1 MADLP
6 TPEDLE
12 IKAVRAGITM
22 TEACRLARVSPAVFF
37 RWKSGDSSP
46 TFRRIARV
54 IDVLDA
60 KIAAKGATR

>member
-37 RWKSGDSSP
+37 RWKRSDSSP
-46 TFRRIARV
+46 TFSRIARV

-60 KIAAKGATR
+60 KIATKKAKR

>member
-22 TEACRLARVSPAVFF
+22 TEACRLAKVSPAVFF

-46 TFRRIARV
+46 TFSRITRV